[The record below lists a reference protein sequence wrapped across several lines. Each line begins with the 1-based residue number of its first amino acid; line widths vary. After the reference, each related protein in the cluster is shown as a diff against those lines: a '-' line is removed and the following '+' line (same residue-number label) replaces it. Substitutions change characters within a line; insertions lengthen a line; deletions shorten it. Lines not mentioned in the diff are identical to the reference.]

1 MQAFDQVTLRTNRLF
16 LRPLVASDADSLFA
30 VFSDPTVMRY
40 WGTPPWSGVTKAQ
53 ELIVNDLEDM
63 LAGKLI
69 SLGIELL
76 ATSQL
81 IGTCTLFRLMR
92 ECKRAEIGFGMSSSC
107 WGNGYMHET
116 LNALCAFG
124 FQELGLNRIEADVD
138 PRNLPSIKCLE
149 RLGFQK
155 EGLLRERWI
164 VKGEVSDSYFY
175 GLLRS
180 DWPARKI
187 L

>member
-1 MQAFDQVTLRTNRLF
+1 MQAFDQVTLRTDRLF

-40 WGTPPWSGVTKAQ
+40 WGTPPWSEVTQAQ
-53 ELIVNDLEDM
+53 ELIGNDVEDM
-63 LAGKLI
+63 LAGKI
-69 SLGIELL
+69 VSLGIELL
-76 ATSQL
+76 SSSQL

-92 ECKRAEIGFGMSSSC
+92 ECKRAEIGFGMASSF
-107 WGNGYMHET
+107 WGNGYMHEALQT
-116 LNALCAFG
+116 LLAFG
-124 FQELGLNRIEADVD
+124 FHEIGLNRIEADVD
-138 PRNLPSIKCLE
+138 PRNLASIKCLE

-175 GLLRS
+175 GLLHS
-180 DWPARKI
+180 DWRAKNLP
-187 L
+187 